1 MRCSRCGSDVPESS
15 RYCSSCGLDLQPSAP
30 RAAVNPSGDA
40 SIAGEAL
47 RDEYEIHE
55 ELGRGGMAIVYRAT
69 ERALEREVAI
79 KVLPAAF
86 TFDAEFVERFQREAR
101 TAARLEHPNI
111 VPVYR
116 VGDRDRVIFFV
127 MKYLRGGSLAT
138 LMARRGRLPAS
149 EIRRILTET
158 GAALGYAAQRG
169 VVHRDIK
176 PDNIM
181 FDEFGKS
188 HLADFG
194 IARAVSGTRLTG
206 TGLSIGT
213 PHYMS
218 PEQARAQE
226 TDGRSDL
233 YSLGVVAYECLT
245 GRVPYDGD
253 DAFAIGYKHITEP
266 LPVPAL
272 TDPDDLWLFRTIER
286 MLEKD
291 PADRFQSCEDLLA
304 SLNRRVPSTTPT
316 VPTPMVTPPARRAQA
331 ATAAAVSDPA
341 ATPRSVASRS
351 ATLRRPAP
359 RASGWVW
366 PLVALLAAGAVATYY
381 VVRQQ
386 ASAPGPQPIKDST
399 ALPIAA
405 LDTPAVDGVAADP
418 ATSES
423 LPVAPRATSG
433 AAGPPTRAV
442 PRDSGALRLR
452 DLPLGSSV
460 MINGKEV
467 SAAVTRL
474 PSGPNAIGISA
485 PRHVFYT
492 DTVRIVAGETLTV
505 APSLTR
511 LGAGERRSRPA
522 TTTPSSPARAAQPAS
537 VDPCQP
543 GAGYSAPR
551 CFDQR
556 PRPLS
561 APLVVRPD
569 GVPETVEASLYWVRV
584 GADGSVNEVRL
595 LKSSGD
601 GAFDVAAREV
611 ALAGWWQPAQKDGA
625 PITAW
630 TQMSYRPVVP

>member
-1 MRCSRCGSDVPESS
+1 M
-15 RYCSSCGLDLQPSAP
+15 
-30 RAAVNPSGDA
+30 
-40 SIAGEAL
+40 AGEAL

-116 VGDRDRVIFFV
+116 VGERDRVIFFV

-138 LMARRGRLPAS
+138 LLARRGRLPAS

-194 IARAVSGTRLTG
+194 IARAVSRTRLTG

-272 TDPDDLWLFRTIER
+272 TDPDALWLFRTIER
-286 MLEKD
+286 MLEKN

-304 SLNRRVPSTTPT
+304 NLGRRVPSTTPT
-316 VPTPMVTPPARRAQA
+316 VPTPMVTPPARPAQA
-331 ATAAAVSDPA
+331 AAAAAESNPA

-351 ATLRRPAP
+351 ATLRRPP
-359 RASGWVW
+359 SRSSGWVW
-366 PLVALLAAGAVATYY
+366 PLLALLVVGAAATSYL
-381 VVRQQ
+381 VRQQ
-386 ASAPGPQPIKDST
+386 AGEPGPLAIPDST

-405 LDTPAVDGVAADP
+405 VDTPGPDAVAAGTP
-418 ATSES
+418 TSES
-423 LPVAPRATSG
+423 IPAAPRVTSG
-433 AAGPPTRAV
+433 SARPPTRAV

-460 MINGKEV
+460 MINGKPV
-467 SAAVTRL
+467 STAVTRL

-492 DTVRIVAGETLTV
+492 DTLRIVAGETLTV

-511 LGAGERRSRPA
+511 LGAGERHSRPA

-537 VDPCQP
+537 VDPCRP

-561 APLVVRPD
+561 VPLVVRPD

-601 GAFDVAAREV
+601 GVFDVAAREV
-611 ALAGWWQPAQKDGA
+611 ALAGRWQPAQKDGA
-625 PITAW
+625 PIAAW
-630 TQMSYRPVVP
+630 TQMSYRPVGQ